1 MIEAE
6 NYAAQQGVRSADGAI
21 QVSNGDYV
29 AYDLDFGSQE
39 KKSFVARVASGI
51 TDGSS
56 ALVEVRLGSAT
67 ATPIGSFAVGS
78 TGGWSSYRDIPANVA
93 ATTGRHRVFLTVT
106 SAGDEPALS
115 IDKFVFGVT
124 PAVEW

>member
-6 NYAAQQGVRSADGAI
+6 NYATQQGVRSADGAI
-21 QVSNGDYV
+21 QVSKGDQV
-29 AYDLDFGSQE
+29 AYDLDFGSE
-39 KKSFVARVASGI
+39 PKKSLVARVASGI

-67 ATPIGSFAVGS
+67 ATPIGSFAVGEH
-78 TGGWSSYRDIPANVA
+78 RRLELLPRHPANVA

-124 PAVEW
+124 PAVDW